1 MNLVHTLYQLC
12 KFGLLTVQELR
23 GIISDS
29 DIERCKN
36 YIRQSSHHLLAATFT
51 KFMLQV
57 SSTLRKL
64 FIFFLSIFNRAFMVF
79 VIFYQKQEISAAGDV
94 AVRAYREQTGIED
107 ITDSDIALAMLTGM
121 KEKIGSLKIK
131 LGKLKSIANPIYGDK
146 VFQGVRSNY
155 SFIIMKCKYSFLR
168 YDIC

>member
-1 MNLVHTLYQLC
+1 MNLVNTLYQVY
-12 KFGLLTVQELR
+12 KFGLMMVKELR
-23 GIISDS
+23 GIIIDS
-29 DIERCKN
+29 NMEKCKN
-36 YIRQSSHHLLAATFT
+36 YVHQSWYDLLAPSFT
-51 KFMLQV
+51 KLIFQV